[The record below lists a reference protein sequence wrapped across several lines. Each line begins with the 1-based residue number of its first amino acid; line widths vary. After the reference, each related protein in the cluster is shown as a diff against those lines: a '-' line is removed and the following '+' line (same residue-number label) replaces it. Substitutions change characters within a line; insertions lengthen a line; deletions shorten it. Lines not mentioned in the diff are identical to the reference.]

1 MKNSESQFHWTV
13 AVHRQV
19 KKSNLKKK
27 KTIEVKMLRVK
38 GQLGSSSCSYLKAD
52 DKSFCSQA
60 TTDSDQ
66 PIQAAH

>member
-27 KTIEVKMLRVK
+27 KNNRGKNAEGQRSAGLIFMLLP
-38 GQLGSSSCSYLKAD
+38 QS
-52 DKSFCSQA
+52 
-60 TTDSDQ
+60 
-66 PIQAAH
+66 

>member
-27 KTIEVKMLRVK
+27 NNRGKNAEGQRSAGLIFMLLP
-38 GQLGSSSCSYLKAD
+38 QS
-52 DKSFCSQA
+52 
-60 TTDSDQ
+60 
-66 PIQAAH
+66 